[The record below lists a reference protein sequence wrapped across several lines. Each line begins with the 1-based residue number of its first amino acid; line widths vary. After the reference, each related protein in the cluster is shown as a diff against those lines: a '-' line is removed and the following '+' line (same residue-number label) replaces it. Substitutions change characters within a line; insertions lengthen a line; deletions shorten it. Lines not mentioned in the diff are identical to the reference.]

1 VSQELHR
8 SVLLHGAVDA
18 LITTPAGIY
27 VDGTFGRGGHS
38 REILKRLDANGRLI
52 GIDKDPQAIA
62 EGQNLMAQDSRFQI
76 AQASFAQM
84 KDVLTQHGLPQVDGH
99 VQLDGVLLDLGVSSP
114 QLDQAERGF
123 SFLRD
128 GPLDM
133 RMNPQAG
140 LSAAAWLAV
149 ADEQTITRVLFDFGE
164 EKFAR
169 RIARSIVATRG
180 ETPLTTTAQ
189 LAELIAAAVPVREP
203 GKHPATRSFQAFR
216 IFINNEL
223 DDLQQLLDEVIDQLA
238 PGGRLVVISFHSL
251 EDRLV
256 KRFIR
261 DQERGPKIPAH
272 IPMTAQQ
279 YKPRLRAVGKAQKAN
294 DDEIADNVRARSAIM
309 RVAEKTV

>member
-1 VSQELHR
+1 MSDLHR

-18 LITTPAGIY
+18 LITEPSGTYI
-27 VDGTFGRGGHS
+27 DGTFGRGGHS
-38 REILKRLDANGRLI
+38 REILRRLDAAGRLI

-62 EGQNLMAQDSRFQI
+62 EGQALMAQDSRFQI
-76 AQASFAQM
+76 AQNSFAQLKEVM
-84 KDVLTQHGLPQVDGH
+84 SQHDLLHKGGPLV
-99 VQLDGVLLDLGVSSP
+99 DGVLLDLGVSSP

-149 ADEQTITRVLFDFGE
+149 ADEQTITQVLFEFGE
-164 EKFAR
+164 ERFAR
-169 RIARSIVATRG
+169 RIARSIVAARG

-203 GKHPATRSFQAFR
+203 GKHPATRSFQAIR

-223 DDLQQLLDEVIDQLA
+223 DDLQKLLDDVIELLK
-238 PGGRLVVISFHSL
+238 PGARLVIISFHSL
-251 EDRLV
+251 EDRIV

-272 IPMTAQQ
+272 IPLTAQQ
-279 YKPRLRAVGKAQKAN
+279 YKPRLRAIGKALKAN
-294 DDEIADNVRARSAIM
+294 DDEVSDNIRARSAIM
-309 RVAEKTV
+309 RVAERTV

>member
-1 VSQELHR
+1 VSQEKHR

-18 LITTPAGIY
+18 LITNTSGVYI
-27 VDGTFGRGGHS
+27 DGTFGRGGHS
-38 REILKRLDANGRLI
+38 REILSRLDAKARLI

-62 EGQNLMAQDSRFQI
+62 EGQTLAAQDPRFVI
-76 AQASFAQM
+76 AQSSFAEI
-84 KDVLTQHGLPQVDGH
+84 KDVLLQNGCLQDGCAQV
-99 VQLDGVLLDLGVSSP
+99 DGVLLDLGVSSP

-123 SFLRD
+123 SFMRD

-149 ADEQTITRVLFDFGE
+149 ADEQTITQVLFEFGE

-169 RIARSIVATRG
+169 RIARSIVAKRG

-189 LAELIAAAVPVREP
+189 LAELIAEAVPVREP

-216 IFINNEL
+216 IYINNEL
-223 DDLQQLLDEVIDQLA
+223 DDLQQLFDQVIDQLA

-261 DQERGPKIPAH
+261 DQERGPKIPAY
-272 IPMTAQQ
+272 IPLTASQ
-279 YKPRLRAVGKAQKAN
+279 YKPRLRAVGKALKAN
-294 DDEIADNVRARSAIM
+294 DDEVAENVRARSAIM
-309 RVAEKTV
+309 RVAEKPA

>member
-18 LITTPAGIY
+18 LITTPSGIY

-38 REILKRLDANGRLI
+38 REILKRLDVNGRLI

-62 EGQNLMAQDSRFQI
+62 EGQGLMAQDSRFQI

-84 KDVLTQHGLPQVDGH
+84 KDVITQHGLPQV
-99 VQLDGVLLDLGVSSP
+99 DGVLLDLGVSSP

-149 ADEQTITRVLFDFGE
+149 ADEQTITQVLFDFGE

-169 RIARSIVATRG
+169 RIARAIVATRG

-272 IPMTAQQ
+272 IPLTAQQ
-279 YKPRLRAVGKAQKAN
+279 YKPRLRAVGKALKAN
-294 DDEIADNVRARSAIM
+294 DDEIAENVRARSAIM

>member
-1 VSQELHR
+1 MSLPSSGHKT
-8 SVLLHGAVDA
+8 VLLHGAVDA
-18 LITTPAGIY
+18 LVTTEDGIY
-27 VDGTFGRGGHS
+27 IDGTFGRGGHS
-38 REILKRLDANGRLI
+38 REILSRLNPNGRLI

-62 EGQNLMAQDSRFQI
+62 EGQRLMAQDARFQI
-76 AQASFAQM
+76 AQNSFAEM
-84 KDVLTQHGLPQVDGH
+84 KDVLSQNGLSQV
-99 VQLDGVLLDLGVSSP
+99 DGVLLDLGVSSP

-140 LSAAAWLAV
+140 LSAAAWLAG
-149 ADEQTITRVLFDFGE
+149 ADEQAIAKVLFEFGE
-164 EKFAR
+164 ERFAR

-189 LAELIAAAVPVREP
+189 LAELIASAVPVREP
-203 GKHPATRSFQAFR
+203 GKHPATRSFQAIR

-223 DDLQQLLDEVIDQLA
+223 DDLETLLGDVVELLK
-238 PGGRLVVISFHSL
+238 PGARLVIISFHSL

-272 IPMTAQQ
+272 IPLTAQQ
-279 YKPRLRAVGKAQKAN
+279 YQPRLRAVGKALKAD
-294 DDEIADNVRARSAIM
+294 DDEVTDNVRARSAIM
-309 RVAEKTV
+309 RVAEKTA

>member
-1 VSQELHR
+1 MSQELHR

-18 LITTPAGIY
+18 LITTPSGTY

-62 EGQNLMAQDSRFQI
+62 EGQSLMAQDSRFQI

-84 KDVLTQHGLPQVDGH
+84 KDVLTQHGFLEKGLAQV
-99 VQLDGVLLDLGVSSP
+99 DGVLLDLGVSSP

-149 ADEQTITRVLFDFGE
+149 ADEQTITQVLFDFGE

-169 RIARSIVATRG
+169 RIARAIVATRG

-272 IPMTAQQ
+272 IPLTAQQ
-279 YKPRLRAVGKAQKAN
+279 YKPRLRAVGKALKAN
-294 DDEIADNVRARSAIM
+294 DDEIAENVRARSAIM
-309 RVAEKTV
+309 RVAEKTA